1 MASHD
6 MTRHNINIFLVIVV
20 VLYRFTFVSRFKS
33 HLKPMSVLQTSLTL
47 VRITPTKQEA
57 FKEGPTYRSAG
68 RFLRKMHPD
77 HGRAARSDQLTGRAT
92 EERLPD
98 YPPGR
103 CPAETSPLHHRWS
116 SQGSTDR
123 R

>member
-1 MASHD
+1 MI
-6 MTRHNINIFLVIVV
+6 RHNIYIFHVVVI
-20 VLYRFTFVSRFKS
+20 VLYRLSFVSRPKS
-33 HLKPMSVLQTSLTL
+33 YLKPMKPLQKSSTL
-47 VRITPTKQEA
+47 VRITPTKPGV
-57 FKEGPTYRSAG
+57 FKEGSTYRLAG

-77 HGRAARSDQLTGRAT
+77 HGTAARSDQLTGRAT